1 MRLERGPSY
10 QRLVL
15 YAIGL
20 ICFCV
25 VMYMLGS
32 PMTLWTMQFA
42 LDQTDTVIL
51 EGFSLPT
58 TVSDAIPAMVGSPS
72 IEASPGT
79 KREVNEDGLL
89 RPPNTIV

>member
-42 LDQTDTVIL
+42 LDQTDTIVL

-72 IEASPGT
+72 IETSPGT

>member
-15 YAIGL
+15 YAVGL

>member
-1 MRLERGPSY
+1 
-10 QRLVL
+10 
-15 YAIGL
+15 
-20 ICFCV
+20 
-25 VMYMLGS
+25 MYMLGS

>member
-1 MRLERGPSY
+1 MLLERGSSF

-20 ICFCV
+20 ICLCV

-42 LDQTDTVIL
+42 LDQTDTIVL
-51 EGFSLPT
+51 EGLSLPT
-58 TVSDAIPAMVGSPS
+58 TVSDAIPAMVGGPS
-72 IEASPGT
+72 HETSLGA

-89 RPPNTIV
+89 RPPNMIV

>member
-1 MRLERGPSY
+1 MLLERGPSF

-20 ICFCV
+20 ICLCV
-25 VMYMLGS
+25 VMYVLGS

-42 LDQTDTVIL
+42 LDQTDTVVL

-72 IEASPGT
+72 NETSPGPRERST
-79 KREVNEDGLL
+79 KTAFCV
-89 RPPNTIV
+89 PPT

>member
-1 MRLERGPSY
+1 MLLERGPSF

-20 ICFCV
+20 ICLCV
-25 VMYMLGS
+25 VMYVLGS

-42 LDQTDTVIL
+42 LDQTDTVVL

-72 IEASPGT
+72 NETSPGA
-79 KREVNEDGLL
+79 KREGNEDGLL
-89 RPPNTIV
+89 RPPNMIL

>member
-1 MRLERGPSY
+1 MQLERGSSF

-15 YAIGL
+15 YVIGL
-20 ICFCV
+20 ICLCV

-42 LDQTDTVIL
+42 LDQTDTVVL

-72 IEASPGT
+72 HETPPGA

-89 RPPNTIV
+89 RPPNAIV